1 MFQKLGIAAEVTPKL
16 KQTPT
21 GVFVGSII
29 ASGEV
34 ELGFQQ
40 VSELM
45 HFPGLDYALPAEV
58 QLITVFSSAIQT
70 GAKEAEAAKALVKF
84 LTAPAAA
91 SAYTKR
97 GLEPG

>member
-1 MFQKLGIAAEVTPKL
+1 
-16 KQTPT
+16 
-21 GVFVGSII
+21 
-29 ASGEV
+29 
-34 ELGFQQ
+34 

-45 HFPGLDYALPAEV
+45 HFPGLDYIGTLPAEV
-58 QLITVFSSAIQT
+58 QLMTVFSAGIQT
-70 GAKEAEAAKALVKF
+70 GAKEVDATKALVKF